1 MIKNF
6 ISNLFK
12 NKNFKNLKSFADE
25 FLTKIGNDH
34 ISAFSAQTTF
44 FLLISFFPFF
54 IIFITLTQYLHLEQN
69 MEFLHITSSIIPS
82 NIISLLNGFM
92 QEIYSKTGAVISVSV
107 VTLLWSASK
116 GINAFNN
123 CFNDIYKIKE
133 NKNYFFIRFLAIIYT
148 VIFISLL
155 FLSII
160 VFVFGTQLYVA
171 ISKWLPNSLVSYTAN
186 NIINIRSAVG
196 VIIFFLFF
204 VLLYRFLPNKKIRT
218 SKTLPGALF
227 ATLGWLFVSFIFSAF
242 VNYLTRLSYIY
253 GSLSGVVITLLWLY
267 SCIYIVFIGAEVN
280 YFYQNKEN
288 LK

>member
-1 MIKNF
+1 MIKKF
-6 ISNLFK
+6 YSKLSK
-12 NKNFKNLKSFADE
+12 NKSLNNVKNFADE
-25 FLTKIGNDH
+25 FLSKVGKDH

-44 FLLISFFPFF
+44 FLLISFFPFV

-69 MEFLHITSSIIPS
+69 MEFLHVTSNIIPS
-82 NIISLLNGFM
+82 NIISLLNDIL

-123 CFNDIYKIKE
+123 CFNDIYNIKE

-148 VIFISLL
+148 VVFISLL

-160 VFVFGTQLYVA
+160 VFVFGTQLYFA

-196 VIIFFLFF
+196 IIIFFLFF
-204 VLLYRFLPNKKIRT
+204 VLLYRFLPNKKIKST
-218 SKTLPGALF
+218 KTIPGALF
-227 ATLGWLFVSFIFSAF
+227 ATLGWLCVSFVFSAF
-242 VNYLTRLSYIY
+242 VNYITRLSYIY

-267 SCIYIVFIGAEVN
+267 FCIYIVFIGAEIN
-280 YFYQNKEN
+280 YFYQNKSY
-288 LK
+288 